1 LIWLRRGKNDV
12 SKSKKRKKLE
22 ARKQQSMMADLE
34 AAIDA
39 VMSDTQSEP
48 SPLPDDETLPAEDMN
63 LGVVAIVG
71 GAVWGAIE
79 KHCQELI
86 QRAKRE
92 RIPREAKWRLNAL
105 TAAGE
110 FAGGNSNEQKADWDS
125 AEDGH
130 ETMRIARQ
138 KVVAAKTALG
148 DAIYRNNRVPFSL
161 MFSNIS
167 DYDDPATLEKLRLLV
182 DKQTY
187 TAAVPAAMRTA
198 IEDAASY
205 GESWIRGG
213 IEPDGYGGLRTVI
226 SAVSPWQMYFDEAGT
241 TELANAEYV
250 IRKQRLSPFEV
261 GRMVADAPPWMYDL
275 DKVKAAV
282 AGATAG
288 PRDESDLAAQED
300 GRSGSPSVEWW
311 EVWAQVPASLFKA
324 ESLVV
329 ADGENIFDWVRVMA
343 VVAGS
348 TMVAAVIGDDVPVT
362 PFYRS
367 EWDRDRM
374 QPLPQGIY
382 DAMARTQDMVTGAVR
397 AWAANLKQA
406 SKIILAG
413 HRYMV
418 RQDATEIIKGVEFID
433 LDPDV
438 RDVREAIQQFEL
450 QPMTA
455 GLTQA
460 IEILMEFGDLESGIP
475 RVQQGTQPAST
486 STAFELRQRLLA
498 SGKYLNE
505 IVRRHDDA
513 IRWVIRF
520 YLQVLE
526 MQGVL
531 DRGSAFTVVPQG
543 FATYEDLVRRLDG
556 LLRLIGLAAGNQRVD
571 AMIDW
576 DTLVKEVARADDL
589 DVGKVFLSIDKQREQ
604 AEAAAQSE
612 ERALA
617 MEDARASVRLKQ
629 ARAAKDEAS
638 AQQAMGQIQLNRAK
652 FIKDVEAT
660 TKAASEQRG
669 IATR

>member
-1 LIWLRRGKNDV
+1 
-12 SKSKKRKKLE
+12 
-22 ARKQQSMMADLE
+22 
-34 AAIDA
+34 
-39 VMSDTQSEP
+39 
-48 SPLPDDETLPAEDMN
+48 
-63 LGVVAIVG
+63 
-71 GAVWGAIE
+71 
-79 KHCQELI
+79 
-86 QRAKRE
+86 
-92 RIPREAKWRLNAL
+92 
-105 TAAGE
+105 
-110 FAGGNSNEQKADWDS
+110 
-125 AEDGH
+125 
-130 ETMRIARQ
+130 
-138 KVVAAKTALG
+138 
-148 DAIYRNNRVPFSL
+148 
-161 MFSNIS
+161 
-167 DYDDPATLEKLRLLV
+167 
-182 DKQTY
+182 
-187 TAAVPAAMRTA
+187 
-198 IEDAASY
+198 
-205 GESWIRGG
+205 
-213 IEPDGYGGLRTVI
+213 
-226 SAVSPWQMYFDEAGT
+226 
-241 TELANAEYV
+241 
-250 IRKQRLSPFEV
+250 
-261 GRMVADAPPWMYDL
+261 
-275 DKVKAAV
+275 
-282 AGATAG
+282 
-288 PRDESDLAAQED
+288 
-300 GRSGSPSVEWW
+300 
-311 EVWAQVPASLFKA
+311 
-324 ESLVV
+324 
-329 ADGENIFDWVRVMA
+329 
-343 VVAGS
+343 
-348 TMVAAVIGDDVPVT
+348 
-362 PFYRS
+362 
-367 EWDRDRM
+367 
-374 QPLPQGIY
+374 
-382 DAMARTQDMVTGAVR
+382 
-397 AWAANLKQA
+397 
-406 SKIILAG
+406 
-413 HRYMV
+413 
-418 RQDATEIIKGVEFID
+418 
-433 LDPDV
+433 
-438 RDVREAIQQFEL
+438 VREAIQQFEL

-475 RVQQGTQPAST
+475 RVQQGAQPAST